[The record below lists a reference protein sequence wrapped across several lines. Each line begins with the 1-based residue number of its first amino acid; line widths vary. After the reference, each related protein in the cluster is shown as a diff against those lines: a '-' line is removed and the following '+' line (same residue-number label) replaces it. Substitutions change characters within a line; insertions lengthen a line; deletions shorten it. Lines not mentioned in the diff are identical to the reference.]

1 MGRYLLTFSL
11 CWHRA
16 VQESCQENWS
26 LCCTAID
33 LERAA
38 AAERHERL
46 LCYPDVFLVASIAF
60 GVAVVSRISIVS
72 LTGLKMLTVNILG
85 LIFLT
90 AVSYVSASG

>member
-1 MGRYLLTFSL
+1 MP
-11 CWHRA
+11 
-16 VQESCQENWS
+16 ESCQENRS
-26 LCCTAID
+26 LCYAAIE

-38 AAERHERL
+38 AEERHERS

-60 GVAVVSRISIVS
+60 GVAVVTGISTVS
-72 LTGLKMLTVNILG
+72 LTVLKMLTVNILG